1 MSRRVSHR
9 SRYIKSQKV
18 STASI
23 LASTASFKTLTVN
36 GKEVDVSAS
45 SGAVVSNTSTPGD
58 FKVNGK
64 LTVVQDV
71 RVGDKI
77 VGGADGNGNVVMG
90 DPNKSLNTSIRPMVP
105 IIMEPVPGKKQYRM
119 QALQDTNNNNITQF
133 QIQGTNTP
141 TTNPTNPTNTTVELK
156 LYTDSQTDTGASFNT
171 EIKGGA
177 RINGDLI
184 LGTDGD
190 KKDLFCKKI
199 TLKNPQGHTGTDGTI
214 EMNNGNF
221 LFNPALPTS
230 SSSSGP
236 VLDGKMTYTAPDLV
250 ATAPLDVRSD
260 LKMNANNIQLGV
272 TSTDKGFSI
281 HADSSNGGRLV
292 IDGNDVSNSNGFAPQ
307 LTLYQNAQNAS
318 TTNNCID
325 VLGTTVFENNLFVK
339 NEMEVQNGLKVTG
352 ADFKVTHTSSGSTSD
367 TFKVIGESGNT
378 DIKGDLKVN
387 TDKFVV
393 TASTGNT
400 DIKGDLKVNT
410 DNFTV
415 AASTGNTVIKGT
427 ATIAEKVDAKK
438 GLDVT
443 GGALTVAGDKFSV
456 DNSTGNTVIK
466 GTATIEEKV
475 DAKKGLD
482 VTGGALTVTNSVA
495 GNTFSVDPST
505 GDLKVNMDKFVVT
518 GGTGATVIKGKVDAK
533 AGLDVT
539 GGALT
544 VTNSVAGNTFSVDPS
559 TGDLKVNTDKFTIA
573 ASSGNTVIKGTATI
587 AEKVD
592 AKKGLDVT
600 GGALT
605 TDQAITQS
613 GTGQVTFA
621 GEVHATNGLDL
632 PAKPAA
638 LRFGGTSLSSFVL
651 ETDLYDTD
659 PNDNSS
665 KGRFILKS
673 NGAEQAQLTLYEI
686 KDGQGGGHNWNFGG
700 PVRFGKTVKFL
711 EAITV
716 QSTQYTSDDRV
727 KHNEAPIQNATQT
740 LKKVKVYDYDQS
752 YEMKDANFNGD
763 MKDVP
768 HFKMSGVIAQQV
780 FTEVPELKHL
790 VKEGSD
796 TVPYSFNYMGM
807 VAYLIK
813 SAQEMSTDLST
824 AKQERANA
832 VAATESL
839 RAEVESLK
847 KMQTDLIA
855 RIETLENK
863 A

>member
-90 DPNKSLNTSIRPMVP
+90 DHTKAPSTSIRPMVP
-105 IIMEPVPGKKQYRM
+105 IIMEPVSNKQYRM
-119 QALQDTNNNNITQF
+119 QALQDPNNNITQF
-133 QIQGTNTP
+133 QIQGSDSGSTK
-141 TTNPTNPTNTTVELK
+141 VELK
-156 LYTDSQTDTGASFNT
+156 LYTDSQTDTGASFHT

-199 TLKNPQGHTGTDGTI
+199 TLKNPQGTDGTI

-250 ATAPLDVRSD
+250 ATAPLDVQSD

-325 VLGTTVFENNLFVK
+325 VWGTTVFENNLFVK

-393 TASTGNT
+393 TGSTGALTTDGGATIKGDLKVNTDKFVVTASTGNT

-410 DNFTV
+410 DHFTV
-415 AASTGNTVIKGT
+415 
-427 ATIAEKVDAKK
+427 
-438 GLDVT
+438 
-443 GGALTVAGDKFSV
+443 
-456 DNSTGNTVIK
+456 
-466 GTATIEEKV
+466 
-475 DAKKGLD
+475 
-482 VTGGALTVTNSVA
+482 
-495 GNTFSVDPST
+495 
-505 GDLKVNMDKFVVT
+505 
-518 GGTGATVIKGKVDAK
+518 
-533 AGLDVT
+533 
-539 GGALT
+539 
-544 VTNSVAGNTFSVDPS
+544 
-559 TGDLKVNTDKFTIA
+559 A

-621 GEVHATNGLDL
+621 GKVTANSGLDL
-632 PAKPAA
+632 PADKEIQFA
-638 LRFGGTSLSSFVL
+638 GTSLSSFVL
-651 ETDLYDTD
+651 MADDD
-659 PNDNSS
+659 DGGS
-665 KGRFILKS
+665 GRFILKS
-673 NGAEQAQLTLYEI
+673 RGANQAQLTLYETTA
-686 KDGQGGGHNWNFGG
+686 GQGGGHNWNFGG
-700 PVRFGKTVKFL
+700 PVRFG
-711 EAITV
+711 EPITV
-716 QSTQYTSDDRV
+716 QSTTYTSDDRV

-763 MKDVP
+763 MKDIP

-824 AKQERANA
+824 AKQERENA